1 MTGLMTGAEFETFET
16 FENNATEVGFVL
28 SDEYGVIEEGHFNFH
43 LMDGEEAI
51 KKACE
56 MLKEDPYYFSEEDIN
71 KASFV
76 VFDYYTDFEE
86 ILL

>member
-1 MTGLMTGAEFETFET
+1 MAGLMTGVEFET

-43 LMDGEEAI
+43 LMNGEEAI
-51 KKACE
+51 KKVCE
-56 MLKEDPYYFSEEDIN
+56 MLKEEPYYFSEEDIN
-71 KASFV
+71 RANFV
-76 VFDYYTDFEE
+76 TFDYYTDFEE

>member
-1 MTGLMTGAEFETFET
+1 MEGFMTGAEFET

-28 SDEYGVIEEGHFNFH
+28 SDEYGVTKEECFDFH
-43 LMDGEEAI
+43 LMNREDAI

>member
-1 MTGLMTGAEFETFET
+1 MLTKQ
-16 FENNATEVGFVL
+16 VV
-28 SDEYGVIEEGHFNFH
+28 SVIIKTSK
-43 LMDGEEAI
+43 EAI

-71 KASFV
+71 EVGFT

-86 ILL
+86 ILLD

>member
-1 MTGLMTGAEFETFET
+1 MTGFMTGAEFET

-28 SDEYGVIEEGHFNFH
+28 NDEYGVIEEGHFDFH
-43 LMDGEEAI
+43 LMNEKEAI

-56 MLKEDPYYFSEEDIN
+56 MLKEDPYYFSEEEIN
-71 KASFV
+71 KVDFV
-76 VFDYYTDFEE
+76 TFDYYTDFEE

>member
-1 MTGLMTGAEFETFET
+1 MTGFMTGAEFET

-51 KKACE
+51 KKVCE
-56 MLKEDPYYFSEEDIN
+56 MLKEEPYCFSEEDIN
-71 KASFV
+71 RVDFV
-76 VFDYYTDFEE
+76 TFDYYTDFEE

>member
-1 MTGLMTGAEFETFET
+1 MAGLMTGAEFET

-28 SDEYGVIEEGHFNFH
+28 SDEYGTIEEGHFDFY
-43 LMDGEEAI
+43 LMNEKEAI

>member
-1 MTGLMTGAEFETFET
+1 MAGLMIGTEFET

-28 SDEYGVIEEGHFNFH
+28 SDEYGVIEEGHFDFH
-43 LMDGEEAI
+43 LMNEEEAI
-51 KKACE
+51 KKVCE

-71 KASFV
+71 KASSV

>member
-1 MTGLMTGAEFETFET
+1 MAGLMTGAEFET

-51 KKACE
+51 KKVCE

-71 KASFV
+71 RVDFV
-76 VFDYYTDFEE
+76 TFDYYTDFEG

>member
-1 MTGLMTGAEFETFET
+1 MAGLMTGAEFET

-51 KKACE
+51 KKVCE
-56 MLKEDPYYFSEEDIN
+56 MLKEEPYYFSEEDIN
-71 KASFV
+71 RVDFV
-76 VFDYYTDFEE
+76 TFDYYTDFEE
-86 ILL
+86 ILLD

>member
-1 MTGLMTGAEFETFET
+1 MAGLMTGAEFET

-28 SDEYGVIEEGHFNFH
+28 SDEYGTIEEGHFDFY
-43 LMDGEEAI
+43 LMNEKEAI

-71 KASFV
+71 RVDFV
-76 VFDYYTDFEE
+76 TFDYYTDFEE